1 MGPERTE
8 RHGGADD
15 APPAHPDHD
24 HERGD
29 PEAEAAPGSPE
40 ALAEDALVA
49 ERVSEDIDEL
59 EQVLRER
66 DKYLELAQRTHADF
80 DNYRKRVARDASEA
94 VKRGRAELA
103 RDLIPVIDNL
113 ERAIAAG
120 RSEGSDPGAL
130 GRGVELVHRELR
142 STLERAGVEA
152 YDPTGEAFDPAW
164 HEALSTR
171 AAEGV
176 PAGTV
181 VETHDPG
188 YRLDGQALRAARVV
202 VSE

>member
-8 RHGGADD
+8 RHGGAED
-15 APPAHPDHD
+15 APPGRPDQD
-24 HERGD
+24 HERSD
-29 PEAEAAPGSPE
+29 AEAAPGSPE

-59 EQVLRER
+59 EQALRER

-94 VKRGRAELA
+94 IKRGRAEVA

-113 ERAIAAG
+113 ERAIAAA
-120 RSEGSDPGAL
+120 RTEGSDPGAL
-130 GRGVELVHRELR
+130 ARGVELVHEELR
-142 STLERAGVEA
+142 SSLRRAGVEA
-152 YDPTGEAFDPAW
+152 YDPTGEPFDPAW

-171 AAEGV
+171 PAEDNA
-176 PAGTV
+176 AGTV
-181 VETHDPG
+181 VETLERG
-188 YRLDGQALRAARVV
+188 YRLDDQVLRAARVV